1 MVNKYHFSNI
11 IGRSEAIK
19 GVFAL
24 MTQAID
30 SDSDVLITGETGT
43 GKELVARA
51 IHENSSRKDKPLFA
65 ISCGTV
71 PKEVLVSELFGHCKG
86 AFSGAIEEKVGLFEA
101 ATGSTLIL
109 DDIGDMPFDVQPDL
123 LRVLIERKVQRLGET
138 ASRPVDVRV
147 IAISNR
153 NLTKL
158 VETGDF
164 LSELYARFR
173 YASLG
178 LSAERTETY
187 STQGLKAFE
196 IHLPPLRERLE
207 DIPLL
212 AEHFYEE
219 AYRQRPKILDG
230 FAADVLKMLLN
241 YHWPGNVR
249 ELRNAVRRAYALA
262 EEGERIRTDHF
273 PPQIIRRKPET

>member
-1 MVNKYHFSNI
+1 M
-11 IGRSEAIK
+11 A
-19 GVFAL
+19 
-24 MTQAID
+24 QAID

-51 IHENSSRKDKPLFA
+51 IHENSPRKNKPLFA
-65 ISCGTV
+65 MSCGTV
-71 PKEVLVSELFGHCKG
+71 PREALLSELFGHRKG
-86 AFSGAIEEKVGLFEA
+86 AFEGAIEDKVGLFEA

-109 DDIGDMPFDVQPDL
+109 DEIGDMPFDVQPEL

-138 ASRPVDVRV
+138 ASRSIDVRV

-158 VETGDF
+158 VETGFF
-164 LSELYARFR
+164 LFDLYDRFR

-212 AEHFYEE
+212 MEHFYEE
-219 AYRQRPKILDG
+219 ACRQRPRILDG
-230 FAADVLKMLLN
+230 FAPDVLEMLLS

-273 PPQIIRRKPET
+273 PPQSTHLIS

>member
-1 MVNKYHFSNI
+1 M
-11 IGRSEAIK
+11 A
-19 GVFAL
+19 
-24 MTQAID
+24 QAID

-51 IHENSSRKDKPLFA
+51 IHENSSRKNKPLFA
-65 ISCGTV
+65 MSCGTA
-71 PKEVLVSELFGHCKG
+71 PREALLSELFGHRKG
-86 AFSGAIEEKVGLFEA
+86 AFKGGIEEKVGLFEA

-109 DDIGDMPFDVQPDL
+109 DEIGDMPFDVQPEL
-123 LRVLIERKVQRLGET
+123 LRVLIERKIQRLGET
-138 ASRPVDVRV
+138 ASRSVDVRV

-158 VETGDF
+158 VETGFFFFD
-164 LSELYARFR
+164 LYAR
-173 YASLG
+173 
-178 LSAERTETY
+178 
-187 STQGLKAFE
+187 LKAFE
-196 IHLPPLRERLE
+196 IHLPPLRERSE

-212 AEHFYEE
+212 MEHFYEE
-219 AYRQRPKILDG
+219 ACRQRPRTLDG
-230 FAADVLKMLLN
+230 FAPDVLEMLLS

-273 PPQIIRRKPET
+273 PPQSTHLIS